1 MNFKKK
7 NFNETIKLQK
17 FLNRIWKPI
26 QDPHNIQDGYLPDIS
41 QRSKA
46 VNLCHKE
53 HNPRCCDDPGRT

>member
-1 MNFKKK
+1 M
-7 NFNETIKLQK
+7 KLQK
-17 FLNRIWKPI
+17 FLNRIWKPS